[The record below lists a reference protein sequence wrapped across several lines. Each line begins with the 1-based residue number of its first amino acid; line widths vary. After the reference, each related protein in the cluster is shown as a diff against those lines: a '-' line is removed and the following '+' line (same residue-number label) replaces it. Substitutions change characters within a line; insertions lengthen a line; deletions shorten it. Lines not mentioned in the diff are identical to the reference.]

1 MFGQFGLFLTATV
14 LLSSSA
20 ASITLPDPHPV
31 HPYTVSFNVPP
42 ILRSE
47 ASELLAH
54 PPPEGTYELMRLHGW
69 PYLCSYPPAVS
80 NEVSQQR
87 QEEQAKGPAT
97 KADVVKAL
105 ELLKGLEKGCLYTEN
120 GDWWTYAYCHG
131 HHVKQFHALPPS
143 KDAIQQRFR
152 TLPLPR
158 EDESSPHFILGKMP
172 QADKLTNDW
181 IEDHVEILE
190 GDGVATS
197 TSLRMKLDDGTICD
211 LTGLP
216 RRLDVL
222 FECAPGAK
230 GDLITHHKE
239 IATCAYEMVVL
250 TPRLCSEKRFLPT
263 EVPEA
268 KRIACHRVVERL
280 QEDGSVG
287 DIEGS
292 EHGKEAK
299 GEDHGRLLD
308 AGEAA
313 RIATLFAEEE
323 ARVLE
328 EQEAQAQFD
337 AEIIAESALR
347 ESKKAG
353 HATTEEEHLERA
365 AAAIQHILEDFEGH
379 VGAQKLPES
388 RKTADKAQSNS
399 DDDAFLTNVIQQL
412 TTQVQ
417 AEVDQG
423 SDLPDEYL
431 VQLETETGEVWA
443 IVQVRVRDGKAS
455 VEAVPEDKWAEVILA
470 DDALQKKA
478 NAANSKPGKNENARQ
493 KEEMENRFG
502 LPEGLWEELRGMM
515 GV

>member
-1 MFGQFGLFLTATV
+1 MFARFGVLLTATA

-31 HPYTVSFNVPP
+31 YPYTVSFDVPRM
-42 ILRSE
+42 LRSE

-69 PYLCSYPPAVS
+69 PYLCSYPASVS

-97 KADVVKAL
+97 KEDVVKAL
-105 ELLKGLEKGCLYTEN
+105 ELLKGLEKGCLYTGN

-131 HHVKQFHALPPS
+131 THVKQFHALPPS
-143 KDAIQQRFR
+143 KDSIQQGFR

-172 QADKLTNDW
+172 QVNKLTDDW
-181 IEDHVEILE
+181 IKDHVEILE

-197 TSLRMKLDDGTICD
+197 TSLRMKLGDGTLCD

-239 IATCAYEMVVL
+239 IATCTYEMVVL

-268 KRIACHRVVERL
+268 KTITCHRVVEAL
-280 QEDGSVG
+280 QEDGSAG

-292 EHGKEAK
+292 EQEKEAK

-308 AGEAA
+308 VGEAS

-328 EQEAQAQFD
+328 EQEAQAQVD
-337 AEIIAESALR
+337 AEITAETAALR
-347 ESKKAG
+347 ASKKAG
-353 HATTEEEHLERA
+353 QATTEDEHLGRA
-365 AAAIQHILEDFEGH
+365 AAAIQHILQDFERH
-379 VGAQKLPES
+379 AGADQAPDSPKN
-388 RKTADKAQSNS
+388 ADKTQSNT
-399 DDDAFLTNVIQQL
+399 DDDPFLTNVIQQL
-412 TTQVQ
+412 ITQVQ

-423 SDLPDEYL
+423 SDLPNEYL

-443 IVQVRVRDGKAS
+443 IVQVNVRDGKAS
-455 VEAVPEDKWAEVILA
+455 VEAVPEDKWEEVILA
-470 DDALQKKA
+470 DDAAQKA
-478 NAANSKPGKNENARQ
+478 NSAKSKNENVKQ

-502 LPEGLWEELRGMM
+502 LPEGLWDELRGMM